1 MSPRAL
7 VNNNAQNTARGG
19 SDNKIREQTTN
30 MDVCKHYKL
39 GLSATIMGAGIPVN
53 SRAIGWP
60 KIL

>member
-1 MSPRAL
+1 MAQRA
-7 VNNNAQNTARGG
+7 AISG

-60 KIL
+60 NIL